1 MKRTLVAQ
9 CAAALL
15 TGAAFVGAN
24 AAVVGPVN
32 QVGAPNVLDGV
43 PPATVLS
50 SNTDGLGHIL
60 LVPYYSVQNGNDT
73 YLSITNN
80 DMRNGKAVKIRFRG
94 ASNSD
99 DVFDFTLLMSPGD
112 VWTAAITKDAATGL
126 PKLLTGDK
134 SCTLPNAINGQT
146 FVTGRL
152 APYWTAE
159 QKANETREG
168 YIEILNMADIYPGA
182 VPAPAVTDPSPTRVA
197 AVAPAVNN
205 PLFTAIKHVNG
216 TPPGCAET
224 AAHMVALFT
233 DPTDYNTTAG
243 GAVAKGLDVPTGALS
258 ATWTIINVPLA
269 SAYSG
274 NADAVEARNA
284 GGLPGYGNIV
294 LSPQAATPVDVV
306 AAARLWTADP
316 LLRGG
321 RADNSGIL
329 GAPNLPAVA
338 PFAYVQPAQYDFP
351 DLSTPYLFGDLAVL
365 ANGVATRNQAAKLT
379 AAFAV
384 TSVAN
389 EFVTDASL
397 LGKTDWVFSAAT
409 RRYNVARNYGT
420 AATNASTVF
429 TNYRYNDA
437 DALLAANLNY
447 YTPNNTAVEG
457 SAICVSGIATAAGST
472 TSNLLAR
479 TTAVTAD
486 REEAFLGSTSQFVIS
501 PGTPAAPLTIC
512 GEASVLTFNNAS
524 GTGVLGASVA
534 KKDLTST
541 YVNGWMRIATP
552 GLNGTQ
558 GLPIVGAA
566 FMQLTNGAASPGTS
580 GNYGIQF
587 PHRNTRY

>member
-24 AAVVGPVN
+24 AAVVGPT
-32 QVGAPNVLDGV
+32 GSPAIDGV
-43 PPATVLS
+43 NPATALS
-50 SNTDGLGHIL
+50 NNTDGLGHIL
-60 LVPYYSVQNGNDT
+60 LVPYYTVQNGNDT

-126 PKLLTGDK
+126 PKLLTGDT
-134 SCTLPNAINGQT
+134 SCTLPNAISGQT

-152 APYWTAE
+152 ATYWTAD

-182 VPAPAVTDPSPTRVA
+182 VPAPAGGDPTPTRVN

-205 PLFTAIKHVNG
+205 PLFTATKHVNG

-224 AAHMVALFT
+224 ASHMVALFT
-233 DPTDYNTTAG
+233 DPTDYNLTAG

-258 ATWTIINVPLA
+258 ATWTIINVPAA
-269 SAYSG
+269 SAFSG
-274 NADAVEARNA
+274 NADAIEARD
-284 GGLPGYGNIV
+284 GGGIPGYGNVV
-294 LSPQAATPVDVV
+294 LSPQSATPV
-306 AAARLWTADP
+306 AIGSARQWTADP
-316 LLRGG
+316 LLRG
-321 RADNSGIL
+321 AVAVDNQL
-329 GAPNLPAVA
+329 TGAPTLPVA
-338 PFAYVQPAQYDFP
+338 GFYVQPAQYDFP
-351 DLSTPYLFGDLAVL
+351 DLSTPYLFADIAAL
-365 ANGVATRNQAAKLT
+365 ANGVATKRQAARLT

-389 EFVTDASL
+389 EFVSEASVL
-397 LGKTDWVFSAAT
+397 AKTDWVFSAAT

-429 TNYRYNDA
+429 TSYIFDDTN
-437 DALLAANLNY
+437 AAIGGTLNY
-447 YTPNNTAVEG
+447 YAPTNTSTEG
-457 SAICVSGIATAAGST
+457 GQICVSGIATAAGAT

-479 TTAVTAD
+479 TTAVTGD
-486 REEAFLGSTSQFVIS
+486 REERFLGSTSQFVIS

-512 GEASVLTFNNAS
+512 GEASVLTINNAS

-534 KKDLTST
+534 KKDITSA

-552 GLNGTQ
+552 GIAGNR

-566 FMQLTNGAASPGTS
+566 FMQLTNNPAAGASS
-580 GNYGIQF
+580 NYGIQF

>member
-24 AAVVGPVN
+24 AAVIGVAGPV
-32 QVGAPNVLDGV
+32 DGV
-43 PPATVLS
+43 AAATALS

-134 SCTLPNAINGQT
+134 SCTLPNAISGQT

-168 YIEILNMADIYPGA
+168 YVEILNMADIYPGER
-182 VPAPAVTDPSPTRVA
+182 PAVGAGSPTRVD

-205 PLFTAIKHVNG
+205 PLFVGVKHVNG
-216 TPPGCAET
+216 VPANCSET
-224 AAHMVALFT
+224 ASHMVALFT
-233 DPTDYNTTAG
+233 DPVDYNTTANS
-243 GAVAKGLDVPTGALS
+243 AVQKGLDVPTGALS

-274 NADAVEARNA
+274 NAEAIEARSA
-284 GGLPGYGNIV
+284 GVTPGFGNIV
-294 LSPQAATPVDVV
+294 FSPQSANPVDVV
-306 AAARLWTADP
+306 ADARRWTADP

-321 RADNSGIL
+321 RADNSGLL
-329 GAPNLPAVA
+329 GAPNLPAAA

-351 DLSTPYLFGDLAVL
+351 DLSTPYLFADIPNLPA
-365 ANGVATRNQAAKLT
+365 GVATRSQAARLT

-389 EFVTDASL
+389 EFVTDPGL

-429 TNYRYNDA
+429 TNYTRDDLDA
-437 DALLAANLNY
+437 AVAGTLNF
-447 YTPNNTAVEG
+447 YTPTNTAVEG
-457 SAICVSGIATAAGST
+457 STICVSGISTAAGANSPTPANRKSAT
-472 TSNLLAR
+472 TG
-479 TTAVTAD
+479 D

-558 GLPIVGAA
+558 GLPIVGAS
-566 FMQLTNGAASPGTS
+566 FMQLTNNAAAAGTS